1 METHVEILQLG
12 NAGSNI
18 PFKII
23 KWEVRL
29 VFLILVQRAVR
40 NKGFLIPFEI
50 IKWKVKLVILL
61 LLFLLLVILV
71 QCEVEPISST
81 GQIARFHLKMS
92 IILLACECSLIPFEI
107 IKWKVK
113 LVIFLFLL
121 VILV

>member
-61 LLFLLLVILV
+61 LLF

-121 VILV
+121 EPIS

>member
-50 IKWKVKLVILL
+50 IKWKVKLV
-61 LLFLLLVILV
+61 LFLLLVILV